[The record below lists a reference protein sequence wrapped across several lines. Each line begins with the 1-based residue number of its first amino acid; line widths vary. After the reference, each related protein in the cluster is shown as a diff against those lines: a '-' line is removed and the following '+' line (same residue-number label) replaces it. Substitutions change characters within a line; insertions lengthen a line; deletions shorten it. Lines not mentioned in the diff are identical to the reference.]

1 MEGLPRKQF
10 SVHPS
15 ALGPSNS
22 EAIPVGGAF
31 RRGGAGSIGQSFVRE
46 TDRVMMMMIVLM
58 AVICVFY
65 QMGLLL
71 RSGSVTNYT
80 FPIFM
85 CLMSSPNIPIS

>member
-31 RRGGAGSIGQSFVRE
+31 GRGGACSVGQSFVRE
-46 TDRVMMMMIVLM
+46 TGRVMMMIVLM